1 MSSRRSELKKN
12 IDIFDKN
19 HHTLLPKII
28 SVSTFFWRNQ
38 TRSQDTFK
46 MLIWTFFTESD
57 WMHSLSTRSRL
68 WRLLVHFL
76 LHFLCLLINIIFNAY
91 LTCIHLYN
99 GCEKD
104 RNPLYEFMIKKILNY
119 LVSLCC
125 ICTCRYFEYSFCL
138 LCTIGWV
145 SPLNRNGFA
154 QSIKILLF
162 DLKILHE
169 FMHGAK

>member
-91 LTCIHLYN
+91 LACNIHTCISLYN
-99 GCEKD
+99 RKFNHAAVLYICEKD
-104 RNPLYEFMIKKILNY
+104 CNTSFKCKI
-119 LVSLCC
+119 
-125 ICTCRYFEYSFCL
+125 
-138 LCTIGWV
+138 
-145 SPLNRNGFA
+145 
-154 QSIKILLF
+154 
-162 DLKILHE
+162 
-169 FMHGAK
+169 M

>member
-12 IDIFDKN
+12 IDIFDTN

-68 WRLLVHFL
+68 WRLVHFL
-76 LHFLCLLINIIFNAY
+76 LHFCAYWSISFLMHIWHVIYIHVLVCIIENSTMQQYYISVKKIVILLLNVRLCKY
-91 LTCIHLYN
+91 TCI
-99 GCEKD
+99 
-104 RNPLYEFMIKKILNY
+104 I
-119 LVSLCC
+119 
-125 ICTCRYFEYSFCL
+125 
-138 LCTIGWV
+138 TIF
-145 SPLNRNGFA
+145 S
-154 QSIKILLF
+154 SSSK
-162 DLKILHE
+162 
-169 FMHGAK
+169 